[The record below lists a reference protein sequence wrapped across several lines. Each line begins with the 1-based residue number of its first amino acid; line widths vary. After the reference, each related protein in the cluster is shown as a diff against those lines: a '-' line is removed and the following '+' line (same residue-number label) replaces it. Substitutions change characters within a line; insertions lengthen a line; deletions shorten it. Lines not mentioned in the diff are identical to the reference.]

1 MILPAAT
8 QQQIDYLLQT
18 DPRYP
23 RSLSVLGNRLP
34 ESIATLG
41 NVDVLGESSL
51 ALFCSVK
58 CPGNLILKMY
68 DLAQK
73 LRETNVMVIG
83 GFHSPVERECLNVL
97 LKSNNKVIICPARGI
112 EFMRI
117 PAVYRQPL
125 SQGRLLF
132 LSPFSEKQRQG
143 NAMMAERRNRFVAA
157 LSARVFVA
165 HAAPGSK
172 TERLCGEIIGW
183 RKPLFTFESEATHN
197 LLTIGATA
205 LRESLFADPPG

>member
-1 MILPAAT
+1 MISCAAT
-8 QQQIDYLLQT
+8 QQKIDYLLQT

-23 RSLSVLGNRLP
+23 RSLSVLGNRIP

-58 CPGNLILKMY
+58 CPGSLILKMY

-73 LRETNVMVIG
+73 LRETNVTVIG

-112 EFMRI
+112 ESMRI
-117 PAVYRQPL
+117 PSVYREPL
-125 SQGRLLF
+125 SQGRLLL

-143 NAMMAERRNRFVAA
+143 NALMAERRNRFVAA
-157 LSARVFVA
+157 LSKRVFVA
-165 HAAPGSK
+165 YAAPGSK
-172 TERLCGEIIGW
+172 TERLCREIIEW
-183 RKPLFTFESEATHN
+183 RKPVFTFESAVTQN
-197 LLTIGATA
+197 IIRIGAVA
-205 LRESLFADPPG
+205 ESLFADPAG